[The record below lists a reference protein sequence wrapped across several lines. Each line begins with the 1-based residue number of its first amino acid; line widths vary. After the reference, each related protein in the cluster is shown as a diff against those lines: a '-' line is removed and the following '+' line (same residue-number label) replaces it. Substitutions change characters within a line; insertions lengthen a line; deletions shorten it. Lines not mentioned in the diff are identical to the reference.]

1 MREQLRQLWQA
12 AVDLLRRRRLAL
24 LELFVGIFAPL
35 AVFAAI
41 AEDVVEHQTFVWDRA
56 LLEWFHG
63 HATPARDAVMVA
75 VSRLGLWGC
84 VVPISLLVFGWLLQ
98 RRRIAQALFFA
109 VAMLGEWLL
118 NAATKQLFGRV
129 RPALWISPAPEAS
142 FGFPSGHAMGS
153 MALAT
158 ALVVLAWPTP
168 VRWPVVLGGALFVL
182 AVSASRL
189 YLGVHYPSDVAAA
202 WMASLAWVLGVKVL
216 VLGRAPGTVTRRGS
230 GG

>member
-1 MREQLRQLWQA
+1 MREELRQLWRA

-24 LELFVGIFAPL
+24 LELFVGVFAPL

-56 LLEWFHG
+56 ILEWFHS

-75 VSRLGLWGC
+75 VSRLGIWGC
-84 VVPISLLVFGWLLQ
+84 IVPVSLLVFAWLVSRLQ
-98 RRRIAQALFFA
+98 TAQALFFA

-118 NAATKQLFGRV
+118 NVATKQLFGRV

-158 ALVVLAWPTP
+158 ALVVLTWPT
-168 VRWPVVLGGALFVL
+168 RARRPVVVGGAVLVL

-202 WMASLAWVLGVKVL
+202 WMAALAWVLGVKVL
-216 VLGRAPGTVTRRGS
+216 VLGRAASPPLAR
-230 GG
+230 